1 MRIKAATMEDYDIA
15 FSYFEKLWTFNTY
28 DYEETKKVYEKV
40 LADDNSV
47 VFFALDD
54 AGNYHGLCHGS
65 YFETFWMTGCTC
77 YVASLITNKEDRG
90 KGYGKFLL
98 DYVKEKS
105 KEKDCKALIL
115 DSGLPRVEAHGFYE
129 HYGFAKNCYGFQLV
143 L

>member
-1 MRIKAATMEDYDIA
+1 MTAY
-15 FSYFEKLWTFNTY
+15 
-28 DYEETKKVYEKV
+28 
-40 LADDNSV
+40 ADANSF

-105 KEKDCKALIL
+105 KEKDCKVNSLQRHSDKKI
-115 DSGLPRVEAHGFYE
+115 P
-129 HYGFAKNCYGFQLV
+129 QL
-143 L
+143 LLGY

>member
-1 MRIKAATMEDYDIA
+1 MTAY
-15 FSYFEKLWTFNTY
+15 
-28 DYEETKKVYEKV
+28 
-40 LADDNSV
+40 ADANSF

-65 YFETFWMTGCTC
+65 YFE
-77 YVASLITNKEDRG
+77 ITNKEDRG

>member
-1 MRIKAATMEDYDIA
+1 MTAY
-15 FSYFEKLWTFNTY
+15 
-28 DYEETKKVYEKV
+28 
-40 LADDNSV
+40 ADANSF

-54 AGNYHGLCHGS
+54 AGNYHALCHGS

-77 YVASLITNKEDRG
+77 YVASLITNKEDHG
-90 KGYGKFLL
+90 KGYGTFLL
-98 DYVKEKS
+98 DYLKEKS

>member
-1 MRIKAATMEDYDIA
+1 MQIKVATMEDYDIA

-40 LADDNSV
+40 LADEKSFV
-47 VFFALDD
+47 YFVLDD

-77 YVASLITNKEDRG
+77 YVASLITNEEDRG

-105 KEKDCKALIL
+105 KENDCKALIL